1 VCSVNKR
8 KPDPHL
14 ILIKVMLD
22 KKLLKMLAAGAGR
35 SVFVCVSLA
44 HSFLRK
50 GRAITFLV
58 VVVVVVGRSVGRG
71 RCAFYRAL
79 LKFVKK
85 WRSFHTKK

>member
-1 VCSVNKR
+1 MCSVNKR

-44 HSFLRK
+44 HSFLRLQ
-50 GRAITFLV
+50 GEGHYIF
-58 VVVVVVGRSVGRG
+58 GGGRG